1 MHVGLN
7 TFYLSERT
15 NNYILV
21 CHDGGNSE
29 EKIHD
34 VEQIDFKNE
43 NASMV
48 VGSNHW
54 VFN

>member
-1 MHVGLN
+1 MVETLKKK
-7 TFYLSERT
+7 
-15 NNYILV
+15 
-21 CHDGGNSE
+21 
-29 EKIHD
+29 KIKKD